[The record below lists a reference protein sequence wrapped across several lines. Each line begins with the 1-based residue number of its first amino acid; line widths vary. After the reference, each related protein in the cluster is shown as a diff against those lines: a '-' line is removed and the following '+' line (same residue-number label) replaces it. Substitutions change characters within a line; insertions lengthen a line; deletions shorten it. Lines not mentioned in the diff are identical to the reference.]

1 MHSGMRT
8 TAFLVTRAIDNKRVV
23 TGGLLTAQQAYCL
36 AFAPDSRNSRKC
48 AKFRLLFADCM
59 LMMTELVLILN
70 VCRGWYLS
78 CVVLPVCVLW
88 EERETVRRVLG
99 RSIAVNVIY
108 WTTFLFCVAGGWT

>member
-1 MHSGMRT
+1 MHPGMWT
-8 TAFLVTRAIDNKRVV
+8 TVFLITQAIGNKRVT
-23 TGGLLTAQQAYCL
+23 TGGLFNCSAAYCL

-59 LMMTELVLILN
+59 LMMTELVLVLN

-99 RSIAVNVIY
+99 RSIAVNVI
-108 WTTFLFCVAGGWT
+108 